1 MKTLPTGPFRKGVDY
16 AAIGACGLMTLLVL
30 YSIVLR
36 YFFSVTYRWSDELI
50 RVIFTWVVFLGIP
63 IAYRH
68 GDHVVI
74 GFVLELLPAGPRR
87 AVTAAIHVLIGVLVG
102 TVGWYGFGVI
112 FGRLGRALLPGM
124 QVPRYWVYAAMPV
137 GAVLVIVEVAVKL
150 RELLGSGEES

>member
-1 MKTLPTGPFRKGVDY
+1 MKTLTVGPFRKTVDR
-16 AAIGACGLMTLLVL
+16 AAITACGVMTLLVL

-36 YFFSVTYRWSDELI
+36 YFFSITYRWSDELI

-74 GFVLELLPAGPRR
+74 GFVLELLPPRAR
-87 AVTAAIHVLIGVLVG
+87 RIAKTAIHVLVGVLVG
-102 TVGWYGFGVI
+102 TVGWYGFGVV

-124 QVPRYWVYAAMPV
+124 QIPRYWVYAAMPV
-137 GAVLVIVEVAVKL
+137 GAVLLIVEVAVKL
-150 RELLGSGEES
+150 RELLGAPQEA